1 MVDFDRD
8 NLSPFHIDTGTEF
21 MLDRA
26 ALTDP
31 ILELAGKAMPDARL
45 RASIEPDTDLH
56 AAGLTSMA
64 MVKLMLAVEA
74 AFDIAIPDADLSLE
88 NFRSVRALEAL
99 VARLRKR

>member
-1 MVDFDRD
+1 
-8 NLSPFHIDTGTEF
+8 

-26 ALTDP
+26 TLTAP
-31 ILELAGKAMPDARL
+31 ILDLVGKAIPAARQGAL
-45 RASIEPDTDLH
+45 IDLDTDLP

-74 AFDIAIPDADLSLE
+74 AFDVSIPDSDLSPE

-99 VARLRKR
+99 VARLRCE